1 MSVFWQ
7 SSSLWEYGLLFV
19 FINQPIIILI
29 SFRKRIHTNFFLK
42 IAHFVKLRLTFNLS
56 FVMFLMIQFS
66 FEILQMSTLKIVMFV
81 VDNSNFLFLIILFIQ
96 KFIYKSPFLLKTY
109 DKFVPKIIQSSFIK
123 NPYKIPVRGLKPI
136 SNILLNLIKDGLH
149 FLRT

>member
-1 MSVFWQ
+1 MA
-7 SSSLWEYGLLFV
+7 
-19 FINQPIIILI
+19 
-29 SFRKRIHTNFFLK
+29 SFCFHKSTVNNTNFVPKTYTNFVLK
-42 IAHFVKLRLTFNLS
+42 ISHFVKLRLTFNLS

-66 FEILQMSTLKIVMFV
+66 FEILQMSILKIVMFV

-96 KFIYKSPFLLKTY
+96 KFIIKSPFLLKTY

-123 NPYKIPVRGLKPI
+123 NLYKIPVRSLKPI